1 VRTSRA
7 PGGHPGARRRCA
19 HLPLVRRRRQ
29 PTPRRVAPGPS
40 GAAGAIV
47 LVHGVIVSSRY
58 LLPAAVELARDFP
71 VVVLDLPGYGL
82 SAAPPAPP
90 TLATLADAAIG
101 CARASG
107 HDRVTLVG
115 KSFGAQ
121 VAVAAAVRHPERV
134 ERLLLVGPTV
144 DP

>member
-1 VRTSRA
+1 
-7 PGGHPGARRRCA
+7 
-19 HLPLVRRRRQ
+19 
-29 PTPRRVAPGPS
+29 
-40 GAAGAIV
+40 
-47 LVHGVIVSSRY
+47 
-58 LLPAAVELARDFP
+58 
-71 VVVLDLPGYGL
+71 VVVPDLPGYGL